1 MIKVVTNA
9 GYIIIEHLSFD
20 EFLISIFP
28 FHLNLWL
35 DTDFCNMCFG
45 DNSPFSSK
53 SFQTPPLR
61 PPISNTI
68 QKTKLLTLNKKT
80 FMYLWICTAQ
90 VCWHICFLCIILKYD
105 RAPINIWLK
114 VILNNAT
121 FTCGKT
127 SYYLGVMQLKIDLT
141 VFCMYKIYL
150 FWIVLKWKR
159 NKQQTLMCGTGPPPW
174 GTAGLGSTLN

>member
-1 MIKVVTNA
+1 MLHHEDEESPEKPHNMATPPFLGTPYPHFALPPPFPAKVFR
-9 GYIIIEHLSFD
+9 L
-20 EFLISIFP
+20 
-28 FHLNLWL
+28 
-35 DTDFCNMCFG
+35 
-45 DNSPFSSK
+45 
-53 SFQTPPLR
+53 PPLR

-150 FWIVLKWKR
+150 FWIVLK
-159 NKQQTLMCGTGPPPW
+159 
-174 GTAGLGSTLN
+174 